1 MPQTTTDA
9 PSTQTP
15 ARAQAVG
22 RGVSGNT
29 GKTTRAGELRRRRW
43 LYAGLALTVLAGAIG
58 AWGWQSYG
66 RAAPDQVV
74 TAVVERGDIED
85 SITALGNLQ
94 PRDYVDVG
102 TQVSGQLKKLYFEI
116 GDKVQKGELLAEIDP
131 TVYLA
136 RVDADKAQLLN
147 LRAQLTDKKAQL
159 VLAQQQLQRQT
170 SLMKANATSQDAF
183 QSADAT
189 ARSAAAQVAA
199 IEAQIQQTDST
210 LKGDEANLD
219 YTKIYAPMAGSIVS
233 ETAKEGQTLN
243 ANQQAPI
250 ILRIAELSTM
260 TVWTQ
265 VSEADVSK
273 LRVGMDAY
281 FSTLGQADRR
291 WNGKLRQILPTPE
304 VLNNV
309 ILYDALFDVPNPTQE
324 LMTQMSAQVFFVAAA
339 AKDAVTVPVASL
351 RPLGAGRRAAT
362 EGRPARP
369 ADAIAAATAPANA
382 AARSPSRFAVR
393 VMKDDGSIEERHVTV
408 GVTNRVSAQVVDGL
422 QPGEKVVVGVRSQGA
437 APASQRP
444 PGGPGSR
451 MGPRLS

>member
-1 MPQTTTDA
+1 M
-9 PSTQTP
+9 
-15 ARAQAVG
+15 
-22 RGVSGNT
+22 SGNT
-29 GKTTRAGELRRRRW
+29 AKLVRGRLRRRRW
-43 LYAGLALTVLAGAIG
+43 LYAGLALTALTGAIG
-58 AWGWQSYG
+58 AWGWRTYG
-66 RAAPDQVV
+66 RAAPDQGV
-74 TAVVERGDIED
+74 TAIVERGDIED

-199 IEAQIQQTDST
+199 IEAQIQQTEST
-210 LKGDEANLD
+210 LKGDEANLG

-250 ILRIAELSTM
+250 ILRIADLSTM

-281 FSTLGQADRR
+281 FTTLGQPDRR

-339 AKDAVTVPVASL
+339 AKDAVTMPVAAL
-351 RPLGAGRRAAT
+351 RPLGAGRRAGG

-382 AARSPSRFAVR
+382 AVRSPSRFAVR

-408 GVTNRVSAQVVDGL
+408 GVSNRVGAQVVDGL

-444 PGGPGSR
+444 AGGTGPR